1 VQRSKD
7 PKRRILLAWSQL
19 GAAFDVITGVLSGIM
34 KRKGNREQG
43 MKEVRLEQKMGRM
56 MMFLEVGQSVWYV
69 TKRLQPEKLID
80 HSSVQKRKKRSSE

>member
-43 MKEVRLEQKMGRM
+43 MKEV
-56 MMFLEVGQSVWYV
+56 QS
-69 TKRLQPEKLID
+69 
-80 HSSVQKRKKRSSE
+80 